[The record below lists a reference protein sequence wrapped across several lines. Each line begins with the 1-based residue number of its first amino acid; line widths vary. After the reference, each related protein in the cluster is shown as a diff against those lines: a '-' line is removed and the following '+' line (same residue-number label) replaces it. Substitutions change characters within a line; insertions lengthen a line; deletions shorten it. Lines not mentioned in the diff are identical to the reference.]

1 MKKLAL
7 AFITLAVAATSQA
20 TDLKSVFEQ
29 AVSNDPQLAAEL
41 ASARAN
47 AQSIDVAGQLI
58 KPTVIFNAEVSQ
70 NELEGTPLSQNPQN
84 PTDTTD
90 LIGSDGVY
98 DKTSYDISLSQN
110 LFAMADWYSYS
121 AASTATDSSVF
132 ELRKAEQSMVV
143 RAAEAYFN
151 VLRANATLASAKA
164 TETAVKRQLEQTQQ
178 RFKVGLIAIT
188 DVHEAQSI
196 YDNAT
201 VGLIEAET
209 QLDIAYESLAVLTG
223 TRYDRINPLKDEI
236 PLLGP
241 MPADRTHWEQ
251 KALAQNLDVLIASK
265 SSESADFNHKSKKS
279 EHLPKVTLEAQYAIS
294 ENDQSFSGEEVTS
307 TYVGV
312 KLAMPLYAGGA
323 TWAGQKQAY
332 YQRQAAEKGLES
344 AQRGASLNVRSLYR
358 QLEADVARI
367 KARNQAMTS
376 ARSAMEATQTGYEVG
391 TRNIVEVLDAQT
403 SVFSAQQNYAYARF
417 DYVID
422 LLKFRQ
428 SVGELST
435 ADIDEVN
442 SWLLKK

>member
-47 AQSIDVAGQLI
+47 AQTQGTAGNAIL
-58 KPTVIFNAEVSQ
+58 PTITLNAEVSETTTKNSVTRLPDDSLQ
-70 NELEGTPLSQNPQN
+70 DIDGTFN
-84 PTDTTD
+84 
-90 LIGSDGVY
+90 
-98 DKTSYDISLSQN
+98 KTSYDITLVQP
-110 LFAMADWYSYS
+110 LFSPSTWYSYA
-121 AASTATDSSVF
+121 AASATTDSSVF

-143 RAAEAYFN
+143 RAAEAYFD

-241 MPADRTHWEQ
+241 MPADRSLWEK
-251 KALAQNLDVLIASK
+251 KALAQNLDVLIAEK
-265 SSESADFNHKSKKS
+265 SGLSAKQNHNSKKS
-279 EHLPKVTLEAQYAIS
+279 EHLPSVNLVGVHTIS
-294 ENDQSFSGEEVTS
+294 DNDASNQGEELTS
-307 TYVGV
+307 TYLGV
-312 KLAMPLYAGGA
+312 QLSMPLYAGGS

-332 YQRQAAEKGLES
+332 YQRQAAEQQLELT
-344 AQRGASLNVRSLYR
+344 QRQASLSVRSLYR

>member
-47 AQSIDVAGQLI
+47 AQTQDAAGNAIL
-58 KPTVIFNAEVSQ
+58 PTVTLVGEISDTEVK
-70 NELEGTPLSQNPQN
+70 
-84 PTDTTD
+84 DTSASD
-90 LIGSDGVY
+90 FQSDGI
-98 DKTSYDISLSQN
+98 SYGITLGQN
-110 LFAMADWYSYS
+110 LFAPADWYNYAAAGTTTDS
-121 AASTATDSSVF
+121 AAV

-143 RAAEAYFN
+143 RAAEAYFD

-251 KALAQNLDVLIASK
+251 KALAQNLDVLIAEKTSDGAMLK
-265 SSESADFNHKSKKS
+265 HKAKTS
-279 EHLPKVTLEAQYAIS
+279 EHLPKVTLEGGYTIS
-294 ENDQSFSGEEVTS
+294 ENDISYNGDEAKTTS
-307 TYVGV
+307 LAV
-312 KLAMPLYAGGA
+312 KLSMPLYAGGS
-323 TWAGQKQAY
+323 TWAGQKQTY
-332 YQRQAAEKGLES
+332 YQRQAAEQKLES
-344 AQRGASLNVRSLYR
+344 TQRQASLSVRSLYR

-428 SVGELST
+428 SVGELSS